1 MFSHPITNSIFRR
14 KSGEGKPVGRL
25 TIGKTNLRATDD
37 RLLNDKAPRKDNN
50 FGALRLLFASVVI
63 LSHSAEIVDGD
74 RSRELLTNIFGTL
87 TFGILGVDGFFI
99 ISGYLITKSFLS
111 SPSLFDYA
119 KRRVLRIYPAFIV
132 CFCLCLLVLAPLVGA
147 GLSVFHPAAL
157 ARSFVRMMLLF
168 HPNAEGAFPGM
179 PLPALNGSMWSI
191 PYEFQCYILV
201 IFLGAAGFLRGP
213 LRYILLVAV
222 LAAVTIFGIADYRTS
237 HSVFGVTIGGS
248 RYLYLQTFPMFLAG
262 TLFLLFQRHVVY
274 NHALAAAAAVLLI
287 TSLFFQSLVAFAL
300 AAFGGYL
307 IFWFALHCP
316 VLPISRFTN
325 KTDLSYGIYLYAWP
339 IQSTIAFVTARS
351 ISPWALSIASLALA
365 AGAAWV
371 SWTFIEKPA
380 LALAHRKSSNLQ
392 PQLGANRPREGV
404 T

>member
-1 MFSHPITNSIFRR
+1 M
-14 KSGEGKPVGRL
+14 L
-25 TIGKTNLRATDD
+25 DD
-37 RLLNDKAPRKDNN
+37 REPRKDNN

-74 RSRELLTNIFGTL
+74 RSREVLTHIFGTL

-111 SPSLFDYA
+111 SPGLFDYL

-132 CFCLCLLVLAPLVGA
+132 CFWLCLLVLAPFVGA

-157 ARSFVRMMLLF
+157 VRSFVRMLLLF
-168 HPNAEGAFPGM
+168 HPNAKGVFPGM
-179 PLPALNGSMWSI
+179 PLPGLNGSMWSI

-201 IFLGAAGFLRGP
+201 IVLSAAGILKGP
-213 LRYILLVAV
+213 LRYILLAAV
-222 LAAVTIFGIADYRTS
+222 LVALATFGLADSRASHTIAGVSITS
-237 HSVFGVTIGGS
+237 S
-248 RYLYLQTFPMFLAG
+248 RYIYMQTVPMFLTG
-262 TLFLLFQRHVVY
+262 TLYLLFQRHVIY
-274 NHALAAAAAVLLI
+274 NRALALAAAALLVI
-287 TSLFFQSLVAFAL
+287 CLFFQPLVALAL
-300 AAFGGYL
+300 AIFGGYL

-316 VLPISRFTN
+316 VLQISRFTN

-339 IQSTIAFVTARS
+339 IQSTIAFFTHRA
-351 ISPWALSIASLALA
+351 INPWALSVITLALA
-365 AGAAWV
+365 TAAASV

-380 LALAHRKSSNLQ
+380 LAMAHRKTSALEPRVS
-392 PQLGANRPREGV
+392 ADRPREGV

>member
-1 MFSHPITNSIFRR
+1 M
-14 KSGEGKPVGRL
+14 
-25 TIGKTNLRATDD
+25 DD

-74 RSRELLTNIFGTL
+74 RSREVLTSIFGTL

-99 ISGYLITKSFLS
+99 ISGYLITKSLLS
-111 SPSLFDYA
+111 SPTLFDYA

-132 CFCLCLLVLAPLVGA
+132 CFWLSLLVLAPLVGA

-157 ARSFVRMMLLF
+157 ARSFVRMALLF
-168 HPNAEGAFPGM
+168 HPNAKGAFPGM

-191 PYEFQCYILV
+191 PYEFQCYIFVVL
-201 IFLGAAGFLRGP
+201 LSAAGFLRGA
-213 LRYILLVAV
+213 LRYVLLVAV
-222 LAAVTIFGIADYRTS
+222 LAAVTIFGIADYRAS

-248 RYLYLQTFPMFLAG
+248 GYLYLQTVPMFLAG
-262 TLFLLFQRHVVY
+262 TLYLLFQRHVIY
-274 NHALAAAAAVLLI
+274 DHALAAAAAVLLI
-287 TSLFFQSLVAFAL
+287 ICLFFQPLVAFAL
-300 AAFGGYL
+300 AVFGGYL

-339 IQSTIAFVTARS
+339 IQSTIAFFTDRT
-351 ISPWALSIASLALA
+351 INPWALSAVTLALA
-365 AGAAWV
+365 SAAAWV
-371 SWTFIEKPA
+371 SWTLIEKPA
-380 LALAHRKSSNLQ
+380 LALAHRKSTTLQ
-392 PQLGANRPREGV
+392 PRLSADQPREGV